1 MDILDN
7 RLLGIILGIL
17 LIIVIFLI
25 KSKKIEPFSLWDNL
39 MDKAF
44 RLIERPIG
52 LVMSKLGGIAG
63 SEVNKVTSAVK
74 EQANNAIRTGTTMAN
89 NAIRNAK
96 SMADNAINQTKD
108 AVTKISDKVQST
120 IRSVANTSMKTITET
135 IREIVDNVQ
144 MFVMKLM
151 ERIQKFFTVTILST
165 LEQSKE
171 RAKEVWEYVVD
182 TTYIKIKNFTNII
195 KESIMKFIKHYIKM
209 ATPYSLY
216 IAIATGIL
224 AVGGLGSY
232 IYFNFFHDPN
242 AKSSNNNNTPVN
254 NTPVNN
260 TPVNNTPV
268 NNTPVN
274 NTPVTD
280 DTLKTIPQTVE

>member
-74 EQANNAIRTGTTMAN
+74 EQAN

-268 NNTPVN
+268 NNTPV
-274 NTPVTD
+274 TD